1 MKNSLSTARL
11 KYLFLLG
18 VLSVGIGLISKK
30 VISYPIDCS
39 PINNQEM
46 TYSSKF
52 NRYNFS

>member
-30 VISYPIDCS
+30 VISYPTDCS
-39 PINNQEM
+39 PMNNQEI
-46 TYSSKF
+46 TFYLK
-52 NRYNFS
+52 YK